1 MIGWGASRVSSYVS
15 LFIFVFTFQ
24 YTKSMP
30 KVNIEQSSHMPS
42 SLTSVDIMNATHIL
56 QNETASNDDI
66 SSEPNI
72 TIQDQSMRKVSHKTL
87 I

>member
-30 KVNIEQSSHMPS
+30 KANIEQSSHMPS
-42 SLTSVDIMNATHIL
+42 SLTSIDIMNDTHIL
-56 QNETASNDDI
+56 QNETASNDDK
-66 SSEPNI
+66 SSEPII
-72 TIQDQSMRKVSHKTL
+72 TTQDQSMRTVGYKML

>member
-1 MIGWGASRVSSYVS
+1 
-15 LFIFVFTFQ
+15 
-24 YTKSMP
+24 MP

-42 SLTSVDIMNATHIL
+42 SLTSIGIMNATHIL

-72 TIQDQSMRKVSHKTL
+72 TIQDQSMRKVSHKTQ

>member
-1 MIGWGASRVSSYVS
+1 MIGWGSHVS

-72 TIQDQSMRKVSHKTL
+72 TIQDQSMRKVSHKMQ

>member
-1 MIGWGASRVSSYVS
+1 
-15 LFIFVFTFQ
+15 
-24 YTKSMP
+24 MP
-30 KVNIEQSSHMPS
+30 KANIEQSSHMPS
-42 SLTSVDIMNATHIL
+42 SLTSIDIMNATHIL

>member
-1 MIGWGASRVSSYVS
+1 
-15 LFIFVFTFQ
+15 
-24 YTKSMP
+24 MP

-42 SLTSVDIMNATHIL
+42 SLTSIDIMNETHIL
-56 QNETASNDDI
+56 QNETASIDDN

-72 TIQDQSMRKVSHKTL
+72 IIQDQSMRTVSYKTL

>member
-1 MIGWGASRVSSYVS
+1 
-15 LFIFVFTFQ
+15 
-24 YTKSMP
+24 MP

-42 SLTSVDIMNATHIL
+42 SLTSIDIMNETHIL
-56 QNETASNDDI
+56 QNETASIDDN

-72 TIQDQSMRKVSHKTL
+72 TLQDQSMRTVGYKTL